1 MLWVSLDRASDVPL
15 IRQVYLQLRDRILN
29 GQLSAG
35 QRLPASREWAG
46 HLGISRN
53 VIVEAYDQLIAEG
66 YLETRP
72 GAGTYVAR
80 GATWKVGTVQPILSI
95 APIPSE
101 DWIDF
106 RSGIPALDHF
116 PQKLW
121 GQLTRQ
127 VCTKLSERT
136 LSYSSAE
143 GLAELRQVLAQYL
156 WRSRG
161 VQCHPDQI
169 IVTTGA
175 TQAFNLIAK
184 LLVKPDRI
192 IAIEDPTAPEL
203 RSIYTSY
210 SKRLYSVPVD
220 AQGLQTD
227 LLPRDR
233 FPCFIHVTPSHQF
246 PLGSVL
252 TIQRRIAL
260 LEYAQATDSFVLED
274 DYDSEFRYEGTPV
287 SSLQGLA
294 PDRVIYVGTFSKILA
309 PGLRLGYLIL
319 PAALIDRGR
328 ELKRFS
334 DLHTTTIDQ
343 LTLACFVAEGHL
355 ERHILQMKKLYR
367 QRRDVLRRSM
377 LECFGNEV
385 QILGDST
392 GLHLVAEFTSVQ
404 FTSNVI
410 QQLNQQQVRV
420 YPISNYASSAKSSK
434 HQIMLGYGNLSIET
448 IRQGVDRLNQALSY

>member
-1 MLWVSLDRASDVPL
+1 MLWVTLDRTSDVPL
-15 IRQVYLQLRDRILN
+15 IRQIYLQLRDRILN

-35 QRLPASREWAG
+35 ERLPASREWAA
-46 HLGISRN
+46 HLGVSRN

-72 GAGTYVAR
+72 GAGTYIAQ
-80 GATWKVGTVQPILSI
+80 GATWKIGTVQPILSI
-95 APIPSE
+95 EPTPSE

-106 RSGIPALDHF
+106 RSGIPALEYF

-127 VCTKLSERT
+127 ACTTLSEHT

-184 LLVKPDRI
+184 LLVKPGCM

-203 RSIYTSY
+203 RSIYSAC
-210 SKRLYSVPVD
+210 SNLYSVPVD
-220 AQGLQTD
+220 KHGLQTD

-233 FPCFIHVTPSHQF
+233 FLCFIHITPSHQF

-319 PAALIDRGR
+319 PPALIDRGR

-343 LTLACFVAEGHL
+343 LTLACFIADGHL
-355 ERHILQMKKLYR
+355 ERHILRMKKLYR
-367 QRRDVLRRSM
+367 QRRNFLRQYM
-377 LECFGNEV
+377 IECFGNNV

-392 GLHLVAEFTSVQ
+392 GLHLVAEFASVQ
-404 FTSNVI
+404 FTPKVI
-410 QQLNQQQVRV
+410 QQLNQQRVRV
-420 YPISNYASSAKSSK
+420 YPISNYASSARL
-434 HQIMLGYGNLSIET
+434 HQIMLGYGNLSIDT
-448 IRQGVDRLNQALSY
+448 IQQGVDRLNIALNQAR